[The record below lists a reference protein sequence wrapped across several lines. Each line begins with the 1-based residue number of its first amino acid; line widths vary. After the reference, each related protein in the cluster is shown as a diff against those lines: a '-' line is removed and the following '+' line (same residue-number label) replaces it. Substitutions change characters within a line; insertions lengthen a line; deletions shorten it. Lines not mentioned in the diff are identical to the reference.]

1 MPGATVGD
9 DVVYEQLCAD
19 FRSLNGFLWQMPV
32 LVMTLTVGL
41 WFAVASIG
49 LTPAA
54 RSDLLD
60 FAGMADLL
68 MIVAL
73 FRLRIVMSR
82 VQARIR
88 TLDGGEAHK
97 VNYVIVVVFSILL
110 ACASFGSFR
119 AARSPG
125 EYFGSPAAKGVLV
138 ASAGQTRG

>member
-32 LVMTLTVGL
+32 LLMTLTGGL
-41 WFAVASIG
+41 WFAVASLG
-49 LTPAA
+49 LTPTA
-54 RSDLLD
+54 RSDLLN
-60 FAGMADLL
+60 FAGIADLL

-88 TLDGGEAHK
+88 KLDGGETHK
-97 VNYVIVVVFSILL
+97 VNYVIVVIFSILL
-110 ACASFGSFR
+110 ACASFGSLR

-125 EYFGSPAAKGVLV
+125 EYFGAPAANGGAA
-138 ASAGQTRG
+138 ASAGQARG